1 MKVHEM
7 FGDRV
12 GKDIVF
18 LSISI
23 DPEKDTPKALRE
35 YRSYGDENWTG
46 WLHLTGDYDEIETLR
61 WVLGVYDLDP
71 ELDSDKTEHAG
82 IVTFG
87 NDNTNWWSAVPA
99 LMEANLVA
107 DAMIRIVGNP
117 TLQPR

>member
-1 MKVHEM
+1 M
-7 FGDRV
+7 FGNRV
-12 GKDIVF
+12 GKDILF

-23 DPEKDTPKALRE
+23 DPEKDTPSVLRE
-35 YRSYGDENWTG
+35 YRSYGDPNWTG
-46 WLHLTGDYDEIETLR
+46 WLHLTGDFDEIETLR

-71 ELDSDKTEHAG
+71 AIDADKTEHAG

-87 NDNTNWWSAVPA
+87 NDRTNWWAAVPA

-117 TLQPR
+117 NVQPR